1 MFQDAFVGDG
11 SDLYDEVLSAPAN
24 SLASNGQD
32 DRGNSSIAPIDR
44 IEPSGD
50 TNGNS
55 YGSQNSI
62 NHIPRRHQL
71 YVGNLT
77 WVRLFQINFHYNS
90 INLILYLFLNS
101 GQLIKILPM

>member
-1 MFQDAFVGDG
+1 MGDG
-11 SDLYDEVLSAPAN
+11 NDLYDEVLATPAN
-24 SLASNGQD
+24 SLGNGQD
-32 DRGNSSIAPIDR
+32 RSNASIAPIDR
-44 IEPSGD
+44 IESSGD

-77 WVRLFQINFHYNS
+77 WVSLANS
-90 INLILYLFLNS
+90 DQHQAAANYR
-101 GQLIKILPM
+101 